1 LDTGMAAEVAA
12 TVAVAGALA
21 GVAGC
26 AGAGTGQFK
35 AATRVAKVAKRVA
48 GAEVVAVS
56 GRDNMQMLSSRGV
69 TTAHRWC
76 ATASPVG
83 QT

>member
-1 LDTGMAAEVAA
+1 
-12 TVAVAGALA
+12 
-21 GVAGC
+21 
-26 AGAGTGQFK
+26 
-35 AATRVAKVAKRVA
+35 VAKRVA